1 MSFLNKFIKSF
12 LIFEKKEL
20 KKKFSLVEYFI
31 KNINLIDYFFFIFD
45 KNKYNP
51 IKSIDFKNYININKK
66 KWKNNKINNLKSNN
80 SILVETFINHA
91 AYTLSNIVTS
101 AYLNNIYNMKMVGL
115 IRNYDLKSEVIFRS
129 FGVRNFIY
137 FKNPNIFYR
146 VKYILK
152 SLKILSNQKDF
163 KRVNKLKYKNID
175 VGLTAYDTYIRY
187 LGIPTLEKIN
197 CEFIVFFAEA
207 LYSCD
212 FFINEFNKNHEIK
225 KSVQGETQFS
235 PLNILFQVSLKN
247 KIEVFSRSGLESFTL
262 RKYTNWKQ
270 RYSYRGSISQKLFN
284 EVFKKNKKKSI
295 NYIKKIYK
303 NKIKINMFG
312 LDDVVLGLS
321 NKKLTF
327 VTKDKLLKKFRWKNK
342 KIVVFFLSH
351 LLDGNFN
358 FGFRKNFKDIY
369 SSTKFIIE
377 KISKVNQVNWII
389 KKHPNHDHF
398 KSKID
403 FDKEIINLEK
413 KFNHIKLLP
422 ENIDPSSLLKIA
434 DTALTASG
442 SVGVE
447 YPAFGIRSIF
457 YEKSYYSN
465 LNFLNYAKSKK
476 NLLFELQNIHKSQ
489 KLKKLFIEK
498 CQVYLFIKDIL
509 IKSESSLI
517 PEYIPSRKINENF
530 FWKRALKKVKMF
542 KFSKDLFYS
551 MLQKQIKYN
560 LRHTINFNFTKLS
573 KKKYNDFYD

>member
-509 IKSESSLI
+509 IKTESSLI

>member
-1 MSFLNKFIKSF
+1 
-12 LIFEKKEL
+12 
-20 KKKFSLVEYFI
+20 
-31 KNINLIDYFFFIFD
+31 
-45 KNKYNP
+45 
-51 IKSIDFKNYININKK
+51 
-66 KWKNNKINNLKSNN
+66 
-80 SILVETFINHA
+80 
-91 AYTLSNIVTS
+91 
-101 AYLNNIYNMKMVGL
+101 MKMVGL